1 MRRISLKQQILCRTA
16 MDFDIPPSNPEE
28 PPGDHDTNIQVS
40 LVTCCHYVF
49 VYLFIYYK
57 YLHPGLS
64 DKAPRYPCS
73 PALLLQED
81 AFT

>member
-28 PPGDHDTNIQVS
+28 PPGDHDTNIQVI
-40 LVTCCHYVF
+40 LVTCHYVF
-49 VYLFIYYK
+49 VNLFNYLFITNIAI
-57 YLHPGLS
+57 L
-64 DKAPRYPCS
+64 DS
-73 PALLLQED
+73 PTKPLITLALLLHED